1 LSSIHRRGSNGYR
14 SARYGRAAGWFATTD
29 VPPGNLTEPN
39 NAGVTLSP
47 SGTTIP
53 SSAESVERVAEERAQ
68 QTDAES
74 KDRLQE
80 NSTGW
85 ALQAF
90 LIAVMATAVLLGL
103 VIYLFRKRRNIGQ
116 RTAETNLIPDKNSEG
131 GEKARLE
138 TTPGEVLPDIVLS
151 EPSKLSTTDSSA
163 VGNVA
168 ELAKLYAMGTPSEKE
183 FQRLK
188 GLIFHSI
195 ADSQEPEL
203 R

>member
-1 LSSIHRRGSNGYR
+1 
-14 SARYGRAAGWFATTD
+14 
-29 VPPGNLTEPN
+29 
-39 NAGVTLSP
+39 
-47 SGTTIP
+47 
-53 SSAESVERVAEERAQ
+53 
-68 QTDAES
+68 
-74 KDRLQE
+74 
-80 NSTGW
+80 
-85 ALQAF
+85 
-90 LIAVMATAVLLGL
+90 MATAVLLGL
-103 VIYLFRKRRNIGQ
+103 VIYLFRKRRNIKQ

-131 GEKARLE
+131 GEKAPLE

-188 GLIFHSI
+188 GLISHSI